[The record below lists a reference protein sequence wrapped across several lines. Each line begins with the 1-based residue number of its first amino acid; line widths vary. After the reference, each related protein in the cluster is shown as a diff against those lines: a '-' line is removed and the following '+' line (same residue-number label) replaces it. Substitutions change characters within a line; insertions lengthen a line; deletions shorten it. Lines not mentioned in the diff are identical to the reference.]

1 MADWWPHPLMGL
13 GTPGVLNYIPS
24 EHPGEEP
31 GLLETSRFTSRCPHF
46 KVIGAPIETYSA
58 SRSQLPE
65 SSTRLWEE
73 RQTQQ
78 RWLFKFHPDI
88 AFGNTAYQD
97 ILKEDMAAL
106 SLSDEAPNTRPL
118 LAIGHVPDPSDKTGI
133 RKLPITAVACGEA
146 GELLRL
152 ARMEDVQLQ
161 WGDDADAFLNIETID
176 PTQRDAEAIWTND
189 GLPIRQI
196 KFAGNRLQDDT
207 LRWLLLQKETA
218 TTIFRPE
225 LREVPT
231 TSDQPKGS
239 LIRERPS
246 LIKPNPLLTISHD
259 QTGGSPHS
267 DVALLTT
274 THGRSHQLAI
284 IDEGGYWSIWDLIG
298 AWQVQ
303 RKGAP
308 QYSLSKCGHISDGLL
323 NELPTRS
330 SFPSERHGILF
341 LEGVWH
347 GKIESSPSASARKA
361 TDPNTRYLLMWNH
374 ERMEV
379 LNLDTNIF
387 LPRLG
392 RIMRQRGK
400 LDWILDIH
408 RSPTRQNHVFILTQ
422 YHITWVDVF
431 GRDESGLGPLKP
443 SVLLSCPHLGTKKD
457 DSRMFVCRAS
467 DDDPDTS
474 LVFIYYP
481 RMGQLCIFWFTYSPV
496 TRMPQWHRDIISL
509 PGSEEREF
517 PAKNV
522 IEYLRVDPVQLA
534 VSVKANPSSPG
545 IDYHRRGVRFY
556 QLTFLGRDFSLQ
568 RCLCVTIEDPTLD
581 IQEPTSAVA
590 WAEARQQKQREKR
603 RRVIMSQ
610 VSSSFILPD
619 EMTMD
624 DVEALLNG
632 EEVEDEE
639 DFDGDVASSALSRP
653 TRIRVDQIY
662 QALQG
667 SLEASLSQ
675 GESGLPSQLFE
686 ALRQCLSDGFDQGRL
701 PLLTWREVAETMLR
715 DSTFEPPDETMRDEM
730 ERLLDEN
737 NEKTIVTP
745 LYQYNRDEMILSLAS
760 LQYFQRY
767 FAELWIDP
775 VRNVLSEDMHQ
786 IRRIWVTELA
796 RDVFLSSYG
805 IMYQDIPLLGPAS
818 SELPEEES
826 QRSRAGLQFGS
837 SQIATSSR
845 SSSRDWASSPAQS
858 PAASTTF
865 AGPDEAVQRLR
876 LLAKSIDTDKTDAS
890 RRSNVLAYWPKE
902 RGVDLN
908 EYVSSVARA
917 NEELFR
923 DAKERLQRMEARRKA
938 RSEKFRRPAFMRQ
951 GLPDINP
958 MNSMAPTRPAPM
970 QIMSSQG
977 GPEATQTQV
986 PVMTTMSQP
995 VSGLFGDRKKVKKK
1009 QKKKLGFR

>member
-13 GTPGVLNYIPS
+13 GTPGVLKYIPS
-24 EHPGEEP
+24 ERPGEGP

-46 KVIGAPIETYSA
+46 KIIGASTETYSA
-58 SRSQLPE
+58 SRSRPPE
-65 SSTRLWEE
+65 TSTRLWEE
-73 RQTQQ
+73 RRTQQ
-78 RWLFKFHPDI
+78 RWLFRSHPDI
-88 AFGNTAYQD
+88 ALGNTAYED
-97 ILKEDMAAL
+97 VLKDDMAAL
-106 SLSDEAPNTRPL
+106 NVSDEIPNTRPL
-118 LAIGHVPDPSDKTGI
+118 MAIGHAPDPSDRSGI
-133 RKLPITAVACGEA
+133 RKLPMMAVACGEA

-176 PTQRDAEAIWTND
+176 PTQRDAETMWTND

-207 LRWLLLQKETA
+207 LRWLLIQKETA
-218 TTIFRPE
+218 TTVLRPE
-225 LREVPT
+225 FRKVLT
-231 TSDQPKGS
+231 TSNQPMSS

-246 LIKPNPLLTISHD
+246 LINPNPLLTIPHN
-259 QTGGSPHS
+259 QTGGVAHS
-267 DVALLTT
+267 DVALLATA
-274 THGRSHQLAI
+274 HGRSHQLVI
-284 IDEGGYWSIWDLIG
+284 IDEGGYWSIWDLPG

-303 RKGAP
+303 RKGTP
-308 QYSLSKCGHISDGLL
+308 QVSLSKCGHISDGLL
-323 NELPTRS
+323 AKLPSHS
-330 SFPSERHGILF
+330 SFPRERHGLLV

-347 GKIESSPSASARKA
+347 GKMESSQIPSARKA
-361 TDPNTRYLLMWNH
+361 TDPTTRYLLMWNH

-379 LNLDTNIF
+379 LNLDANIF

-392 RIMRQRGK
+392 RIIRQRGK

-431 GRDESGLGPLKP
+431 SRDESGQGPLKP
-443 SVLLSCPHLGTKKD
+443 SILLSCPHLGTKKD

-467 DDDPDTS
+467 DDDEDTS
-474 LVFIYYP
+474 LVFVYYP

-496 TRMPQWHRDIISL
+496 SRMPQWHRDIISL
-509 PGSEEREF
+509 PGSEDREF
-517 PAKNV
+517 PAKNL
-522 IEYLRVDPVQLA
+522 IEYLRVDPVPLA
-534 VSVKANPSSPG
+534 VSVKENASSPG
-545 IDYHRRGVRFY
+545 IDYHRRGARFY
-556 QLTFLGRDFSLQ
+556 QLTFLGKDFSLQ
-568 RCLCVTIEDPTLD
+568 RCLCATSDDPTLD
-581 IQEPTSAVA
+581 IQDPTSPVA
-590 WAEARQQKQREKR
+590 WAEAKQRKQREKR
-603 RRVIMSQ
+603 RRTILSHIA
-610 VSSSFILPD
+610 SSFILPD
-619 EMTMD
+619 EMTMA

-632 EEVEDEE
+632 EEADDGE
-639 DFDGDVASSALSRP
+639 DFDGDLSSTALARP
-653 TRIRVDQIY
+653 TRIKIDQVY

-667 SLEASLSQ
+667 SLEASISL

-686 ALRQCLSDGFDQGRL
+686 ALGQCLGDGFDQGRL
-701 PLLTWREVAETMLR
+701 PLLTWGEVVETMLR
-715 DSTFEPPDETMRDEM
+715 HPTFEPSDEPMRDEM

-745 LYQYNRDEMILSLAS
+745 LWQYNRDGMPMSLVS
-760 LQYFQRY
+760 LQYLQRY

-775 VRNVLSEDMHQ
+775 VKDMLSEDMHQ

-805 IMYQDIPLLGPAS
+805 VMYQDTPLLGPAS
-818 SELPEEES
+818 SELPEDES
-826 QRSRAGLQFGS
+826 QRSRTGPQFGS

-858 PAASTTF
+858 PATPTAF

-876 LLAKSIDTDKTDAS
+876 LLAQSLDTDKTDVTK
-890 RRSNVLAYWPKE
+890 RSKVLAYWPRE

-923 DAKERLQRMEARRKA
+923 DAKERLQRIEAKRKA
-938 RSEKFRRPAFMRQ
+938 RAEKFRRPAFMRQ

-958 MNSMAPTRPAPM
+958 MASMRPAAPM
-970 QIMSSQG
+970 QVMSSQG
-977 GPEATQTQV
+977 GPVATQTQV

-1009 QKKKLGFR
+1009 RKHGFR